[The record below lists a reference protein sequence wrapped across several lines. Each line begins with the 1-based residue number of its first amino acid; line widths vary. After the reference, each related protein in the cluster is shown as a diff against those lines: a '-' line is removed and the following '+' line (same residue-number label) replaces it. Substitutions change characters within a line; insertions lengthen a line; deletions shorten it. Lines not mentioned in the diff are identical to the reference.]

1 MTDADGDPVL
11 EDPIADE
18 LPRVRY
24 DLFGQHKS
32 SGFTVED
39 RPYIEFFDSR
49 TLTLEERRKL
59 GILSSVY
66 MTAKIMELDD
76 EVGKEAARIALELYK
91 RWHMFKTIDVI
102 AVVIAT
108 AMEKGIAVTR
118 ESVERAYERLT
129 MISRERPDKPI
140 DDIHDKI
147 KRKIMR
153 VMMELNM
160 KGNKDGLIASYVNV
174 LANAIG
180 ADDASRIP
188 MIALARSIDRSR
200 PGYSAAAAV
209 GFFGKLMRLS
219 DDDDPLWRMLWP
231 PLERKRFVLDSVS
244 ISVGTGN
251 VEAPDPEPRT
261 VTVVCARCGTR
272 LHDVKHKPPSPMNF
286 DISQIP
292 FHIPS
297 ECPYCGARLWN
308 GNRLMIRSV
317 KVLYKFR
324 HNSNEVEVIRASAI
338 MPIESSVAVSKI
350 KKSS

>member
-1 MTDADGDPVL
+1 MVDGDP
-11 EDPIADE
+11 ISDE
-18 LPRVRY
+18 LPPIRY
-24 DLFGQHKS
+24 DVFDPHKS
-32 SGFTVED
+32 FGFTVEN
-39 RPYIEFFDSR
+39 RPYITFFDSR
-49 TLTLEERRKL
+49 TLTLEERRRL

-66 MTAKIMELDD
+66 MAAKIMELDD

-91 RWHMFKTIDVI
+91 RWHGFKASDAI

-108 AMEKGIAVTR
+108 AMEKGVAVTR

-129 MISRERPDKPI
+129 VISGERPDTPS
-140 DDIHDKI
+140 DDVYSEI
-147 KRKIMR
+147 KKRIMR

-160 KGNKDGLIASYVNV
+160 KSNKDGLVVSYVNI

-209 GFFGKLMRLS
+209 ELFNYIMRLNG
-219 DDDDPLWRMLWP
+219 DGDALWKMLWP
-231 PLERKRFVLDSVS
+231 PLERKRFVIDSVS

-251 VEAPDPEPRT
+251 VEAPDPESRT
-261 VTVVCARCGTR
+261 VTVVCARCGAR
-272 LHDVKHKPPSPMNF
+272 LHDVKHKPPSPMNY

-292 FHIPS
+292 LHVPTV
-297 ECPYCGARLWN
+297 CPHCGARLWE
-308 GNRLMIRSV
+308 GNRLMIRSI

-324 HNSNEVEVIRASAI
+324 HNGNKVEVIRASAL
-338 MPIESSVAVSKI
+338 MPTESSVAVGEIERPS
-350 KKSS
+350 

>member
-1 MTDADGDPVL
+1 VDGDP
-11 EDPIADE
+11 ISDE
-18 LPRVRY
+18 LPPIHY
-24 DLFGQHKS
+24 DVFDPHKS

-39 RPYIEFFDSR
+39 RPYVTFFDSR

-59 GILSSVY
+59 GVLSSVY

-76 EVGKEAARIALELYK
+76 DVGKEAARIALELYK

-108 AMEKGIAVTR
+108 AMEKGVAVTR
-118 ESVERAYERLT
+118 ESVERAYERLAI
-129 MISRERPDKPI
+129 ISGERPDKPT
-140 DDIHDKI
+140 DDIHNEI

-160 KGNKDGLIASYVNV
+160 KSNKDGLIASYVNV
-174 LANAIG
+174 LANMIG

-231 PLERKRFVLDSVS
+231 PLERKRFLIDGAS

-251 VEAPDPEPRT
+251 AEAPDPESRT
-261 VTVVCARCGTR
+261 VTVVCAKCGAR

-286 DISQIP
+286 DISQLP
-292 FHIPS
+292 LHIPS
-297 ECPYCGARLWN
+297 ACPYCGARLWN

-317 KVLYKFR
+317 KVLFKFR
-324 HNSNEVEVIRASAI
+324 HNSNEVEVIRASAL
-338 MPIESSVAVSKI
+338 MPMESSVAVRKMRKI

>member
-1 MTDADGDPVL
+1 MD
-11 EDPIADE
+11 EDPISDE
-18 LPRVRY
+18 LPPIRY
-24 DLFGQHKS
+24 DVFDPHKS

-66 MTAKIMELDD
+66 MATKIMELDD

-91 RWHMFKTIDVI
+91 RWHSLRVTEVI

-129 MISRERPDKPI
+129 MIARERQNKPTG
-140 DDIHDKI
+140 DIHDKI
-147 KRKIMR
+147 KRKVMR

-209 GFFGKLMRLS
+209 GFFGEIMHLNS
-219 DDDDPLWRMLWP
+219 DSEALWRMLWP

-251 VEAPDPEPRT
+251 AEAPDPESRT
-261 VTVVCARCGTR
+261 VTVVCARCGAV
-272 LHDVKHKPPSPMNF
+272 LHNVKHKPPSPMNF

-292 FHIPS
+292 LHVPAV
-297 ECPYCGARLWN
+297 CPYCGARLWN

-324 HNSNEVEVIRASAI
+324 HNGNEVMTIRASAL
-338 MPIESSVAVSKI
+338 MPMESSVAVRK
-350 KKSS
+350 